1 MAKSISNTGE
11 LREFIVNMM
20 VGVKDGHIDPEKAR
34 NITKL
39 AAQVNESF
47 YSEIK
52 VMRVR
57 LDAQQEVHKF
67 GSLPI
72 NESTK

>member
-1 MAKSISNTGE
+1 MRKIKTTGE
-11 LREFIVNMM
+11 LREFLCEIAA
-20 VGVKDGHIDPEKAR
+20 GVEAGKVEPEKAR

-52 VMRVR
+52 V
-57 LDAQQEVHKF
+57 QQTAIQAGQQVVGLGDLAVNK
-67 GSLPI
+67 
-72 NESTK
+72 